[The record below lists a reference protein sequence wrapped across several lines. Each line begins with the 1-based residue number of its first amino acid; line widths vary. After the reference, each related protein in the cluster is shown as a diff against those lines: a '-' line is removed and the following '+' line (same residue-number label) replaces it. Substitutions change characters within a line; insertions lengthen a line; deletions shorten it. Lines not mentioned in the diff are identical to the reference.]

1 MEPEQAE
8 DFDSPAL
15 MALRDVWDAYV
26 EGEADSDDVV
36 GVVHQIAA
44 SLEQH
49 LDVLQEQ
56 VNQGTS
62 DVYDPIFSSVCK
74 AFMSHLQALKHMLKE
89 FQGEAD
95 DGRCFFEEGYEMA
108 QKATNQ
114 MMEAHHKTMARIESK
129 APSFG
134 GLPVA
139 TGRLEQRSLWEQDF
153 VLNSG
158 TGEVQLESFLRL
170 KKFLESYSRGEISAS
185 RVGEI
190 VSQTKEAIMDQARQN
205 ISIMSRLGIG
215 SPREQ
220 RLRKAF
226 SDSGLTITRVIACLD
241 RVQITL
247 KSLNAQALTQCLG
260 ELEQVCRQLACSYR
274 EVWEVTRS

>member
-1 MEPEQAE
+1 
-8 DFDSPAL
+8 
-15 MALRDVWDAYV
+15 MALRDIWDAYA
-26 EGEADSDDVV
+26 EGEVDDDDVV
-36 GVVHQIAA
+36 GVIHQIAA

-56 VNQGTS
+56 VNQGKS

-89 FQGEAD
+89 FESESD
-95 DGRCFFEEGYEMA
+95 DERCFFEEGYEMA

-114 MMEAHHKTMARIESK
+114 MMAAHDKTMARIDSK

-134 GLPVA
+134 GLPAAAAKV
-139 TGRLEQRSLWEQDF
+139 EQRSLWEQDF
-153 VLNSG
+153 FLNSR

-170 KKFLESYSRGEISAS
+170 KKFLESYSRGEVSAA

-190 VSQTKEAIMDQARQN
+190 VSQTKQAIMDQARQN
-205 ISIMSRLGIG
+205 ISIMSRLGMG

-220 RLRKAF
+220 TLRKAF
-226 SDSGLTITRVIACLD
+226 SDSGLTITRVIAGLD
-241 RVQITL
+241 RVLIKL
-247 KSLNAQALTQCLG
+247 RGSNPQALGQCLG
-260 ELEQVCRQLACSYR
+260 ELEQACWQLACSYR
-274 EVWEVTRS
+274 VVWEATRS